1 MKYFLSTSKVSNK
14 TTLKKVRKIGFNNEK
29 ADVILNIPIKLIRSE
44 KSCMRNVLRFKLYT
58 TRIKIPYANSI
69 QLLDD
74 FSEEDLIYLL
84 KYLTGNE
91 EEPPLYVNEYE
102 EVRQE
107 NFENE
112 LKNKDKVIKYSDIDS
127 DDEDVEKIY

>member
-1 MKYFLSTSKVSNK
+1 M
-14 TTLKKVRKIGFNNEK
+14 KKVRKIGFNNEK

-74 FSEEDLIYLL
+74 FSLEDLIYLL

-102 EVRQE
+102 EEVRQE

-112 LKNKDKVIKYSDIDS
+112 LKNKDKVI
-127 DDEDVEKIY
+127 